1 MDRLSELQNEL
12 NKYYNLK
19 NSVESIIIPLDKA
32 IDAIELASNKIGE
45 NYLIDSNPADSNKVI
60 ADKENLIEKKSFL
73 ISTVNPAIDIQI
85 ARVKREIEAEI
96 ERRRQEAIAAL
107 ATKIL

>member
-19 NSVESIIIPLDKA
+19 NSVESIIIPLNKA
-32 IDAIELASNKIGE
+32 IDAIESASNKIGE
-45 NYLIDSNPADSNKVI
+45 NYLIDSNPADLNKVI
-60 ADKENLIEKKSFL
+60 ADKESLIEKKSFL
-73 ISTVNPAIDIQI
+73 ISTVNPAIDNQI
-85 ARVKREIEAEI
+85 ARIKSEIEAEI

-107 ATKIL
+107 ATKIM